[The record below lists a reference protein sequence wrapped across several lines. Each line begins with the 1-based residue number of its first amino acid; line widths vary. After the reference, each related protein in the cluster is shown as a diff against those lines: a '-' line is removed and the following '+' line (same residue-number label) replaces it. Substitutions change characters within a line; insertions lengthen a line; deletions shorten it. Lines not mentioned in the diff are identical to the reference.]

1 MQRVLD
7 KYAGRGFVVI
17 AVNTVADE
25 DELVVPFIRN
35 NKYAFIPVK
44 SGVEWKNSSYKVFG
58 TPSNFLI
65 DTQGR
70 ILFKPRVHNDATERT
85 LELEIE
91 GLLGVVK

>member
-1 MQRVLD
+1 MQRVLE
-7 KYAGRGFVVI
+7 KYRGRGFVI
-17 AVNTVADE
+17 LAVNTE
-25 DELVVPFIRN
+25 PEQDELVVPFIRN

-44 SGVEWKNSSYKVFG
+44 SGVEWKTSSYKVFG

-70 ILFKPRVHNDATERT
+70 ILFKPRVHNEVTEPT

-91 GLLGVVK
+91 ALVGR